1 MRVLGFDPSMSNW
14 GWVLADIVD
23 GNITPLMSGVICVSA
38 DPTISKSNPVQNIYR
53 ASAILR
59 ELIAVLDDVA
69 GVYDIYVEVPHGGK
83 SSQAAVSATMC
94 QTLLGSLLLCGVNI
108 IPVTAMANKKTVGN
122 KTASKDDVIDWINQR
137 HPEFLPKKKDGSILK
152 NKAEHIADALLTIY
166 TGLNK

>member
-1 MRVLGFDPSMSNW
+1 MKVLGFDPSMSNW

-38 DPTISKSNPVQNIYR
+38 DPVTYKNKPVQNIHR
-53 ASAILR
+53 ASLIYR
-59 ELIAVLDDVA
+59 ELIDVVSN
-69 GVYDIYVEVPHGGK
+69 GYYDVYVEVPHGGK

-94 QTLLGSLLLCGVNI
+94 QTIIGALRVHGINV
-108 IPVTAMANKKTVGN
+108 IPVTAMANKKTIGN
-122 KTASKDDVIDWINQR
+122 KSASKDDVIDWINQR
-137 HPEFLPKKKDGSILK
+137 HPDFLPKKKDGSILK